1 MTDSTIVAVKE
12 IVSNIIELSTG
23 EKVDFKKNGTVISSY
38 DVEAGTVTFK
48 VATGEVLV
56 YQAEELEYLST
67 LQREVFLYGLRE
79 KVKATLA
86 PIPLTITEAEALAGR
101 LTKAGKIALEF
112 KAFAE
117 GKFVTRSTDTGS
129 VDLSN
134 FMKAF
139 AYISATGQMLPSN
152 EALPKPALAQLL
164 AIIGEF
170 KPHWVNVSD
179 VEVVNEV
186 TTYWN
191 NLDRKVK
198 ASLRRNA
205 FISTIAAYI
214 DAGTVTL

>member
-1 MTDSTIVAVKE
+1 MTEATNTVKE
-12 IVSNIIELSTG
+12 AVVSNIVELATG

-38 DVEAGTVTFK
+38 DVDAGTVTFK

-86 PIPLTITEAEALAGR
+86 PIALTVTEAEALAGR

-112 KAFAE
+112 KAFSE

-129 VDLSN
+129 VDLDN

-152 EALPKPALAQLL
+152 EALPAPALAQLV
-164 AIIGEF
+164 AIIGEL

-186 TTYWN
+186 NTFWN
-191 NLDRKVK
+191 ALDRKVK
-198 ASLRRNA
+198 ASLRRNG
-205 FISTIAAYI
+205 FISTIVAYME
-214 DAGTVTL
+214 AGTVSL